1 MKKARLSVYLDPE
14 MMAQLAELAD
24 QKQQPKS
31 LIAEAA
37 IMSFLTP
44 DDADRREAA
53 LARRLD
59 LLTRQGERLERD
71 LWVAAETLAL
81 FIRFWLTVTTPLPE
95 NAQAAAQAKGRE
107 RFDSFLQ
114 TVGRRLAKGKSVLR
128 ELSFDGLSN
137 GIARSEN
144 GGKHAIEFQRGPAMK
159 RKISGRLSEE
169 IVERLETAAH
179 RPGASKT
186 TILEAALDRFLD
198 PGAETIDDATL
209 LRRLDGMS
217 RQLEQLEHD
226 LKIVNEAVA
235 LHARYHLAITP
246 PLPQSQQRAACALGL
261 EGPWRKPF
269 GRPHKPWDC

>member
-1 MKKARLSVYLDPE
+1 MKKPRLSVYLDPE

-31 LIAEAA
+31 VIAEAA

-71 LWVAAETLAL
+71 LSIAAETLAL

-95 NAQAAAQAKGRE
+95 SAQAAAQVKGRE

-114 TVGRRLAKGKSVLR
+114 TLGRRLAKGQSVLR

-137 GIARSEN
+137 GIAIRSETIARRQSN
-144 GGKHAIEFQRGPAMK
+144 
-159 RKISGRLSEE
+159 
-169 IVERLETAAH
+169 
-179 RPGASKT
+179 SK
-186 TILEAALDRFLD
+186 EDR
-198 PGAETIDDATL
+198 
-209 LRRLDGMS
+209 
-217 RQLEQLEHD
+217 Q
-226 LKIVNEAVA
+226 
-235 LHARYHLAITP
+235 
-246 PLPQSQQRAACALGL
+246 
-261 EGPWRKPF
+261 
-269 GRPHKPWDC
+269 